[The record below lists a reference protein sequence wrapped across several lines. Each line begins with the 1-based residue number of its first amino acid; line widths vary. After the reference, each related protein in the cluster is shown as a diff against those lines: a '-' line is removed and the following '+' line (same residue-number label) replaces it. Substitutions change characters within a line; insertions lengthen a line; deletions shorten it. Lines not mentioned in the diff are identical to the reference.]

1 MMFRVESF
9 SLVGPSG
16 CGKSTLLYLLAGF
29 LKPTKATIRV
39 DGETVQGPGTDRG
52 VVFQEYA
59 LFPWRSVSLI
69 VAFVFEMISG
79 GVRLGFLEI
88 TGVREFEPIVV
99 FAVLIAVMLIELAL
113 NRILRSGREWLL
125 EWE

>member
-1 MMFRVESF
+1 MFRVESF
-9 SLVGPSG
+9 SLSRRPERVRQEYATLPA
-16 CGKSTLLYLLAGF
+16 CGIPQANESYHPG
-29 LKPTKATIRV
+29 RRR
-39 DGETVQGPGTDRG
+39 DSSGPGTDRG